1 MNLFYNFLFILFIEN
16 IFSKILFT
24 NIHFRHGARSS
35 VMKIDKQ
42 GYDFLGKK
50 WENVGELTPLGI
62 RQLYLNGIKHRERY
76 QNFLSEE
83 YNSKEILIYST
94 KVNRTIQSG
103 NCYLSGLFS
112 NIKPPKIKLEQEIK
126 SFPPGNIT
134 EKMKE
139 ISQKLNY
146 YAIPEGIQ
154 TIPIKNFDKS
164 EHFFLLHDLSYISGC
179 ITIDEVQEKHIKSN
193 KTNNLINE
201 FKNNFGNKIK
211 KIFKDIKH
219 KEFIFDFYYIN
230 TFCDHLISNI
240 LESADLSILEKYNLN
255 INELNN
261 FCQNI
266 AQYNLEEIECGNK
279 DIIFMSLS
287 PTMKQLLLWMDNR
300 IKLDKEGKTDQLVG
314 GSPKFTIWSAHDSSL
329 AANEMFFKYVFGT
342 KFIIPVFGSTV
353 IIELHKNETNK
364 NNSYYIQYFVND
376 ELLLEIDYNI
386 FKENILKYLWNEKEI
401 NTFCK
406 FEDISEYKFTLN
418 NYRICLFC
426 TLTLLLISIY
436 INCKLYF
443 KLKIVNKNN
452 NTNNNNEYELKEYLN
467 K

>member
-1 MNLFYNFLFILFIEN
+1 MNLFYNFLFLLFIEN

-139 ISQKLNY
+139 ISQNLENFS
-146 YAIPEGIQ
+146 IPEGIQ
-154 TIPIKNFDKS
+154 TIPIKIFNRN
-164 EHFFLLHDLSYISGC
+164 EHFFLLHDLSYISDC
-179 ITIDEVQEKHIKSN
+179 VSIDEIQEKHLKSN
-193 KTNNLINE
+193 KTINIINE
-201 FKNNFGNKIK
+201 FRIKFGEKLENFFKNERNKKFTFNFN
-211 KIFKDIKH
+211 
-219 KEFIFDFYYIN
+219 YIN
-230 TFCDHLISNI
+230 AFCDHLLSNI
-240 LESADLSILEKYNLN
+240 LESEDLNILEKYGLN
-255 INELNN
+255 IKELEYN
-261 FCQNI
+261 CQEI

-279 DIIFMSLS
+279 DIIYMSLS
-287 PTMKQLLLWMDNR
+287 PTMRQLLLWMDKR
-300 IKLDKEGKTDQLVG
+300 IELDKEGKG
-314 GSPKFTIWSAHDSSL
+314 NIPMNGSPRYTVWSAHDSSL
-329 AANEMFFKYVFGT
+329 AANEMFFKYAFGT
-342 KFIIPVFGSTV
+342 KFVNPMVGSTIV
-353 IIELHKNETNK
+353 IELHKNNNNNNK
-364 NNSYYIQYFVND
+364 YYIQYFVND

-386 FKENILKYLWNEKEI
+386 FKENILKYL
-401 NTFCK
+401 
-406 FEDISEYKFTLN
+406 
-418 NYRICLFC
+418 
-426 TLTLLLISIY
+426 
-436 INCKLYF
+436 
-443 KLKIVNKNN
+443 
-452 NTNNNNEYELKEYLN
+452 
-467 K
+467 